1 MKKLFLIALI
11 CFFLLS
17 LSAGASMVVLDYQG
31 ETVVFPNSIE
41 RNLIINS
48 NDGGSYDIAMRP
60 LDECLRSSDG
70 SVEIPLD
77 KVYINNT
84 REDVYFRY
92 NEYSNVFKA
101 LEMGGVAKNL
111 TAKVR
116 DYGMVPAGVYNLN
129 FEIQATDVETGTIA
143 SMSTF
148 NLRFIV
154 PIVQEINLNAET
166 PKINVGASDVFNKNK
181 RIINES
187 SPMIRI
193 NSNCDWELVLNT
205 DNFEQDAGN
214 YYIRTLSA
222 SSNVTER
229 LQEKVLLTPGK
240 EIVIARGKA
249 PSNNEYIYVEYSLEN
264 KDGKVLRSG
273 NYTNSLR
280 YVLRSR

>member
-1 MKKLFLIALI
+1 MKKLFPILLILL
-11 CFFLLS
+11 FELS
-17 LSAGASMVVLDYQG
+17 LSACASMVVLDYQG

-48 NDGGSYDIAMRP
+48 NDSSNYDIAMRP

-70 SVEIPLD
+70 NVKIPLD

-92 NEYSNVFKA
+92 NEYSNVFKS

-148 NLRFIV
+148 NLQFIV
-154 PIVQEINLNAET
+154 PIVQEINLNAES
-166 PKINVGASDVFNKNK
+166 PKIDVRASDAFNKNK

-187 SPMIRI
+187 SPMISI

-205 DNFEQDAGN
+205 DNFKQDVGN

-229 LQEKVLLTPGK
+229 LQEKVLLTAGK
-240 EIVIARGKA
+240 EIIIARGKA

-264 KDGKVLRSG
+264 KDGKILRSG

-280 YVLRSR
+280 YILRSR